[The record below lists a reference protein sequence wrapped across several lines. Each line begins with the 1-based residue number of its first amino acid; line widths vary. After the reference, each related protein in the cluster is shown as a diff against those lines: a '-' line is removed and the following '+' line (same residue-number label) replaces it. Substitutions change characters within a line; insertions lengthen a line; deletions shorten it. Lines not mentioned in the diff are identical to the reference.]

1 MIRKTIRM
9 IYPLLLDIALAF
21 LYSSINQFYAVDWF
35 GGDQGANIAAFV
47 ALLIITLLCLALAF
61 FNTREI
67 DRKNRRLYYLL
78 GNVVV
83 LVSLFIFFFLS
94 RKR

>member
-1 MIRKTIRM
+1 MIRKIIRM
-9 IYPLLLDIALAF
+9 IYPLLLNIALAF
-21 LYSSINQFYAVDWF
+21 LYNSVNQFYAVDWF
-35 GGDQGANIAAFV
+35 GSDQGANIAAFI
-47 ALLIITLLCLALAF
+47 ALLVIALLCLGLAY

-83 LVSLFIFFFLS
+83 LAGLFVFSFLS
-94 RKR
+94 MKR